1 MDMSMRSSRTT
12 KMLRPR
18 LRINCW
24 IPIKTQNG
32 CVDDVIDEDILL
44 LHIGCHDSYVGV
56 VRALRID
63 VSSIDILKHTVSR
76 LRHRPTRYSNI
87 NTQTPTPKHRYTPR
101 VAAVTMKMKRRLL
114 TGFPVS
120 SLGRVQVLR
129 NML

>member
-1 MDMSMRSSRTT
+1 MRMSQTT
-12 KMLRPR
+12 KMLRRR
-18 LRINCW
+18 LLINCW

-44 LHIGCHDSYVGV
+44 LHTGCHDSYVGL
-56 VRALRID
+56 VRALR
-63 VSSIDILKHTVSR
+63 VVVDILTFSR
-76 LRHRPTRYSNI
+76 LRHTSTHDTRTS
-87 NTQTPTPKHRYTPR
+87 TLEHRYTPR
-101 VAAVTMKMKRRLL
+101 VVVLATKMKRRLL